1 MTCQLKI
8 HHTLS
13 TIPSRNINNIMV
25 LFSLTSKLN
34 ITINGETKDV
44 SNYIILINH
53 GDIYN
58 INHGENIIELMIPV
72 FYFYQQDD
80 DFFNGY
86 LDRHLL
92 QSSNYIKSLIA
103 DLIST
108 PTSSSLMGKNI
119 GQSIIDTLLKE
130 AFIRIDHE
138 YLPNIALS
146 NPVFIDCVNY
156 IHDNID
162 AHLSLKDI
170 AMHCNI
176 SESYCSNLFVR
187 YLSMNFKDYFTS
199 IKLVNAINLLLST
212 KHSITTVS
220 ELAGFNSHTNFAN
233 QFKNY
238 LHFSPKQFRSLV
250 SKITEPPQ
258 IHFQQD
264 NVSQFTELISTIDL
278 TAQLATNTTDIH
290 IDDFNPKDRSQRA
303 KVFVRFSNFNEL
315 FQFIFNEYYDINFE
329 HLPKPVVFID
339 DIHDIEISQTNYNL
353 LNRCF
358 EKLFEKNI
366 GLAIAIKS
374 TQQFETMKQLIL
386 TFLQG
391 NQDYKTSK
399 KLVKFML
406 VFCSNSMTA
415 EEIHL
420 CHLKIK
426 NKNKEIKYSVTVD
439 GFLET
444 YSTVEQVYDVMQRLK
459 FHYYFIDIE
468 NSKTATHLITKNQH
482 YHQTDTHFEQYKKFI
497 LDSGI
502 SSTQFVYNNLSVS
515 GFKYT
520 NDGKNPIQLSDIVY
534 HLIALL
540 RYGGGISYQLL
551 DDHSNY
557 ISLYNKYGSPLPLMH
572 LYKMFRP
579 FVNEDIEITN
589 NYVLS
594 RKDNNYHFL
603 LFNKINDRY
612 MSDVKQDFIFHN
624 ELPQDSLMI
633 IKTLNHEHGSIQHLL
648 PISDQLVYI
657 EKEILDE
664 LDKTNIHSAKV
675 KEIKDNPA
683 AYVLLGY
690 NDTTNRSFV
699 EMEATIEVVT
709 DQKVIDWL
717 WETQDKSF
725 FSSKEDPELCVL
737 KVTPQSVKLMND
749 KSLDTPIKID
759 L

>member
-25 LFSLTSKLN
+25 LFSLKSKLN

-108 PTSSSLMGKNI
+108 PTRSSLMGKNI

-664 LDKTNIHSAKV
+664 LDKTNYPKTELAVQEETGRTFELKLNHDEV
-675 KEIKDNPA
+675 KYICFKP
-683 AYVLLGY
+683 
-690 NDTTNRSFV
+690 S
-699 EMEATIEVVT
+699 
-709 DQKVIDWL
+709 
-717 WETQDKSF
+717 
-725 FSSKEDPELCVL
+725 
-737 KVTPQSVKLMND
+737 
-749 KSLDTPIKID
+749 
-759 L
+759 

>member
-108 PTSSSLMGKNI
+108 PTRSSLMGKNI

-603 LFNKINDRY
+603 LFNKITDRY

-664 LDKTNIHSAKV
+664 LDKTNYPKTELAVQEETGRTFELKLNHDEV
-675 KEIKDNPA
+675 KYICFKP
-683 AYVLLGY
+683 
-690 NDTTNRSFV
+690 S
-699 EMEATIEVVT
+699 
-709 DQKVIDWL
+709 
-717 WETQDKSF
+717 
-725 FSSKEDPELCVL
+725 
-737 KVTPQSVKLMND
+737 
-749 KSLDTPIKID
+749 
-759 L
+759 

>member
-34 ITINGETKDV
+34 ITINGETKDKDV

-108 PTSSSLMGKNI
+108 PTRSSLMGKNI

-551 DDHSNY
+551 NDHSNY

-664 LDKTNIHSAKV
+664 LDKTNYPKTELAVQEETGRTFELKLNHDEV
-675 KEIKDNPA
+675 KYICFKP
-683 AYVLLGY
+683 
-690 NDTTNRSFV
+690 S
-699 EMEATIEVVT
+699 
-709 DQKVIDWL
+709 
-717 WETQDKSF
+717 
-725 FSSKEDPELCVL
+725 
-737 KVTPQSVKLMND
+737 
-749 KSLDTPIKID
+749 
-759 L
+759 

>member
-358 EKLFEKNI
+358 ENLFEKNI

-664 LDKTNIHSAKV
+664 LDKTNYPKTELAVQEETGRTFELKLNHDEV
-675 KEIKDNPA
+675 KYICFKP
-683 AYVLLGY
+683 
-690 NDTTNRSFV
+690 S
-699 EMEATIEVVT
+699 
-709 DQKVIDWL
+709 
-717 WETQDKSF
+717 
-725 FSSKEDPELCVL
+725 
-737 KVTPQSVKLMND
+737 
-749 KSLDTPIKID
+749 
-759 L
+759 

>member
-156 IHDNID
+156 IHDHID

-557 ISLYNKYGSPLPLMH
+557 ISLYNKYGNPLPLMH

-664 LDKTNIHSAKV
+664 LDKTNYPKTELAVQEETGRTFELKLNHDEV
-675 KEIKDNPA
+675 KYICFKP
-683 AYVLLGY
+683 
-690 NDTTNRSFV
+690 S
-699 EMEATIEVVT
+699 
-709 DQKVIDWL
+709 
-717 WETQDKSF
+717 
-725 FSSKEDPELCVL
+725 
-737 KVTPQSVKLMND
+737 
-749 KSLDTPIKID
+749 
-759 L
+759 

>member
-468 NSKTATHLITKNQH
+468 NSKTATHLTTKNQH

-664 LDKTNIHSAKV
+664 LDKTNYPKTELAVQEETGRTFELKLNHDEV
-675 KEIKDNPA
+675 KYICFKP
-683 AYVLLGY
+683 
-690 NDTTNRSFV
+690 S
-699 EMEATIEVVT
+699 
-709 DQKVIDWL
+709 
-717 WETQDKSF
+717 
-725 FSSKEDPELCVL
+725 
-737 KVTPQSVKLMND
+737 
-749 KSLDTPIKID
+749 
-759 L
+759 

>member
-415 EEIHL
+415 DEIHL

-657 EKEILDE
+657 EKEILGE
-664 LDKTNIHSAKV
+664 LDKTNYPKTELAVQEETGRTFELKLNHDEV
-675 KEIKDNPA
+675 KYICFKP
-683 AYVLLGY
+683 
-690 NDTTNRSFV
+690 S
-699 EMEATIEVVT
+699 
-709 DQKVIDWL
+709 
-717 WETQDKSF
+717 
-725 FSSKEDPELCVL
+725 
-737 KVTPQSVKLMND
+737 
-749 KSLDTPIKID
+749 
-759 L
+759 

>member
-108 PTSSSLMGKNI
+108 PTRSSLMGKNI

-303 KVFVRFSNFNEL
+303 KAFVRFSNFNEL

-551 DDHSNY
+551 NDHSNY

-664 LDKTNIHSAKV
+664 LDKTNYPKTELAVQEETGRTFELKLNHDEV
-675 KEIKDNPA
+675 KYICFKP
-683 AYVLLGY
+683 
-690 NDTTNRSFV
+690 S
-699 EMEATIEVVT
+699 
-709 DQKVIDWL
+709 
-717 WETQDKSF
+717 
-725 FSSKEDPELCVL
+725 
-737 KVTPQSVKLMND
+737 
-749 KSLDTPIKID
+749 
-759 L
+759 

>member
-482 YHQTDTHFEQYKKFI
+482 YHQTDTHFEQYKIFI

-664 LDKTNIHSAKV
+664 LDKTNYPKTELAVQEETGRTFELKLNHDEV
-675 KEIKDNPA
+675 KYICFKP
-683 AYVLLGY
+683 
-690 NDTTNRSFV
+690 S
-699 EMEATIEVVT
+699 
-709 DQKVIDWL
+709 
-717 WETQDKSF
+717 
-725 FSSKEDPELCVL
+725 
-737 KVTPQSVKLMND
+737 
-749 KSLDTPIKID
+749 
-759 L
+759 

>member
-579 FVNEDIEITN
+579 FVTEDIEITN

-664 LDKTNIHSAKV
+664 LDKTNYPKTELAVQEETGRTFELKLNHDEV
-675 KEIKDNPA
+675 KYICFKP
-683 AYVLLGY
+683 
-690 NDTTNRSFV
+690 S
-699 EMEATIEVVT
+699 
-709 DQKVIDWL
+709 
-717 WETQDKSF
+717 
-725 FSSKEDPELCVL
+725 
-737 KVTPQSVKLMND
+737 
-749 KSLDTPIKID
+749 
-759 L
+759 

>member
-444 YSTVEQVYDVMQRLK
+444 YSIVEQVYDVMQRLK

-664 LDKTNIHSAKV
+664 LDKTNYPKTELAVQEETGRTFELKLNHDEV
-675 KEIKDNPA
+675 KYICFKP
-683 AYVLLGY
+683 
-690 NDTTNRSFV
+690 S
-699 EMEATIEVVT
+699 
-709 DQKVIDWL
+709 
-717 WETQDKSF
+717 
-725 FSSKEDPELCVL
+725 
-737 KVTPQSVKLMND
+737 
-749 KSLDTPIKID
+749 
-759 L
+759 

>member
-520 NDGKNPIQLSDIVY
+520 NHGKNPIQLSDIVY

-664 LDKTNIHSAKV
+664 LDKTNYPKTELAVQEETGRTFELKLNHDEV
-675 KEIKDNPA
+675 KYICFKP
-683 AYVLLGY
+683 
-690 NDTTNRSFV
+690 S
-699 EMEATIEVVT
+699 
-709 DQKVIDWL
+709 
-717 WETQDKSF
+717 
-725 FSSKEDPELCVL
+725 
-737 KVTPQSVKLMND
+737 
-749 KSLDTPIKID
+749 
-759 L
+759 

>member
-290 IDDFNPKDRSQRA
+290 IDDFNPKDRSQSA

-648 PISDQLVYI
+648 PTSDQLVYI

-664 LDKTNIHSAKV
+664 LDKTNYPKTELAVQEETGRTFELKLNHDEV
-675 KEIKDNPA
+675 KYICFKP
-683 AYVLLGY
+683 
-690 NDTTNRSFV
+690 S
-699 EMEATIEVVT
+699 
-709 DQKVIDWL
+709 
-717 WETQDKSF
+717 
-725 FSSKEDPELCVL
+725 
-737 KVTPQSVKLMND
+737 
-749 KSLDTPIKID
+749 
-759 L
+759 

>member
-657 EKEILDE
+657 EKEILDK
-664 LDKTNIHSAKV
+664 LDKTNYPKTELAVQEETGRTFELKLNHDEV
-675 KEIKDNPA
+675 KYICFKP
-683 AYVLLGY
+683 
-690 NDTTNRSFV
+690 S
-699 EMEATIEVVT
+699 
-709 DQKVIDWL
+709 
-717 WETQDKSF
+717 
-725 FSSKEDPELCVL
+725 
-737 KVTPQSVKLMND
+737 
-749 KSLDTPIKID
+749 
-759 L
+759 

>member
-1 MTCQLKI
+1 
-8 HHTLS
+8 
-13 TIPSRNINNIMV
+13 
-25 LFSLTSKLN
+25 
-34 ITINGETKDV
+34 

-108 PTSSSLMGKNI
+108 PTRSSLMGKNI

-664 LDKTNIHSAKV
+664 LDKTNYPKTELAVQEETGRTFELKLNHDEV
-675 KEIKDNPA
+675 KYICFKP
-683 AYVLLGY
+683 
-690 NDTTNRSFV
+690 S
-699 EMEATIEVVT
+699 
-709 DQKVIDWL
+709 
-717 WETQDKSF
+717 
-725 FSSKEDPELCVL
+725 
-737 KVTPQSVKLMND
+737 
-749 KSLDTPIKID
+749 
-759 L
+759 

>member
-1 MTCQLKI
+1 
-8 HHTLS
+8 
-13 TIPSRNINNIMV
+13 
-25 LFSLTSKLN
+25 LTSKLN

-108 PTSSSLMGKNI
+108 PTRSSLMGKNI

-664 LDKTNIHSAKV
+664 LDKTNYPKTELAVQEETGRTFELKLNHDEV
-675 KEIKDNPA
+675 KYICFKP
-683 AYVLLGY
+683 
-690 NDTTNRSFV
+690 S
-699 EMEATIEVVT
+699 
-709 DQKVIDWL
+709 
-717 WETQDKSF
+717 
-725 FSSKEDPELCVL
+725 
-737 KVTPQSVKLMND
+737 
-749 KSLDTPIKID
+749 
-759 L
+759 

>member
-358 EKLFEKNI
+358 EKFFEKNI

-664 LDKTNIHSAKV
+664 LDKTNYPKTELAVQEETGRTFELKLNHDEV
-675 KEIKDNPA
+675 KYICFKP
-683 AYVLLGY
+683 
-690 NDTTNRSFV
+690 S
-699 EMEATIEVVT
+699 
-709 DQKVIDWL
+709 
-717 WETQDKSF
+717 
-725 FSSKEDPELCVL
+725 
-737 KVTPQSVKLMND
+737 
-749 KSLDTPIKID
+749 
-759 L
+759 

>member
-612 MSDVKQDFIFHN
+612 MSDVKQDFISHN

-664 LDKTNIHSAKV
+664 LDKTNYPKTELAVQEETGRTFELKLNHDEV
-675 KEIKDNPA
+675 KYICFKP
-683 AYVLLGY
+683 
-690 NDTTNRSFV
+690 S
-699 EMEATIEVVT
+699 
-709 DQKVIDWL
+709 
-717 WETQDKSF
+717 
-725 FSSKEDPELCVL
+725 
-737 KVTPQSVKLMND
+737 
-749 KSLDTPIKID
+749 
-759 L
+759 

>member
-108 PTSSSLMGKNI
+108 PTRSSLMGKNI

-520 NDGKNPIQLSDIVY
+520 NDGKNPIQLSDIAY

-551 DDHSNY
+551 NDHSNY

-664 LDKTNIHSAKV
+664 LDKTNYPKTELAVQEETGRTFELKLNHDEV
-675 KEIKDNPA
+675 KYICFKP
-683 AYVLLGY
+683 
-690 NDTTNRSFV
+690 S
-699 EMEATIEVVT
+699 
-709 DQKVIDWL
+709 
-717 WETQDKSF
+717 
-725 FSSKEDPELCVL
+725 
-737 KVTPQSVKLMND
+737 
-749 KSLDTPIKID
+749 
-759 L
+759 

>member
-108 PTSSSLMGKNI
+108 PTRSSLMGKNI

-353 LNRCF
+353 LNRYF

-664 LDKTNIHSAKV
+664 LDKTNYPKTELAVQEETGRTFELKLNHDEV
-675 KEIKDNPA
+675 KYICFKP
-683 AYVLLGY
+683 
-690 NDTTNRSFV
+690 S
-699 EMEATIEVVT
+699 
-709 DQKVIDWL
+709 
-717 WETQDKSF
+717 
-725 FSSKEDPELCVL
+725 
-737 KVTPQSVKLMND
+737 
-749 KSLDTPIKID
+749 
-759 L
+759 

>member
-633 IKTLNHEHGSIQHLL
+633 IKTLNHEHASIQHLL

-664 LDKTNIHSAKV
+664 LDKTNYPKTELAVQEETGRTFELKLNHDEV
-675 KEIKDNPA
+675 KYICFKP
-683 AYVLLGY
+683 
-690 NDTTNRSFV
+690 S
-699 EMEATIEVVT
+699 
-709 DQKVIDWL
+709 
-717 WETQDKSF
+717 
-725 FSSKEDPELCVL
+725 
-737 KVTPQSVKLMND
+737 
-749 KSLDTPIKID
+749 
-759 L
+759 

>member
-551 DDHSNY
+551 DDHSKY
-557 ISLYNKYGSPLPLMH
+557 IFLYNKYGSPLPLMH

-664 LDKTNIHSAKV
+664 LDKTNYPKTELAVQEETGRTFELKLNHDEV
-675 KEIKDNPA
+675 KYICFKP
-683 AYVLLGY
+683 
-690 NDTTNRSFV
+690 S
-699 EMEATIEVVT
+699 
-709 DQKVIDWL
+709 
-717 WETQDKSF
+717 
-725 FSSKEDPELCVL
+725 
-737 KVTPQSVKLMND
+737 
-749 KSLDTPIKID
+749 
-759 L
+759 

>member
-25 LFSLTSKLN
+25 LFSLTRKLN

-664 LDKTNIHSAKV
+664 LDKTNYPKTELAVQEETGRTFELKLNHDEV
-675 KEIKDNPA
+675 KYICFKP
-683 AYVLLGY
+683 
-690 NDTTNRSFV
+690 S
-699 EMEATIEVVT
+699 
-709 DQKVIDWL
+709 
-717 WETQDKSF
+717 
-725 FSSKEDPELCVL
+725 
-737 KVTPQSVKLMND
+737 
-749 KSLDTPIKID
+749 
-759 L
+759 

>member
-278 TAQLATNTTDIH
+278 TSQLATNTTDIH

-648 PISDQLVYI
+648 PTSDQLVYI

-664 LDKTNIHSAKV
+664 LDKTNYPKTELAVQEETGRTFELKLNHDEV
-675 KEIKDNPA
+675 KYICFKP
-683 AYVLLGY
+683 
-690 NDTTNRSFV
+690 S
-699 EMEATIEVVT
+699 
-709 DQKVIDWL
+709 
-717 WETQDKSF
+717 
-725 FSSKEDPELCVL
+725 
-737 KVTPQSVKLMND
+737 
-749 KSLDTPIKID
+749 
-759 L
+759 

>member
-557 ISLYNKYGSPLPLMH
+557 ISLYNKYGSPLPLMY

-579 FVNEDIEITN
+579 FINEDIEITN

-664 LDKTNIHSAKV
+664 LDKTNYPKTELAVQEETGRTFELKLNHDEV
-675 KEIKDNPA
+675 KYICFKP
-683 AYVLLGY
+683 
-690 NDTTNRSFV
+690 S
-699 EMEATIEVVT
+699 
-709 DQKVIDWL
+709 
-717 WETQDKSF
+717 
-725 FSSKEDPELCVL
+725 
-737 KVTPQSVKLMND
+737 
-749 KSLDTPIKID
+749 
-759 L
+759 

>member
-199 IKLVNAINLLLST
+199 IKLVNVINLLLST

-664 LDKTNIHSAKV
+664 LDKTNYPKTELAVQEETGRTFELKLNHDEV
-675 KEIKDNPA
+675 KYICFKP
-683 AYVLLGY
+683 
-690 NDTTNRSFV
+690 S
-699 EMEATIEVVT
+699 
-709 DQKVIDWL
+709 
-717 WETQDKSF
+717 
-725 FSSKEDPELCVL
+725 
-737 KVTPQSVKLMND
+737 
-749 KSLDTPIKID
+749 
-759 L
+759 

>member
-53 GDIYN
+53 GVIYN

-339 DIHDIEISQTNYNL
+339 NIHDIEISQTNYNL

-579 FVNEDIEITN
+579 FINEDIEITN

-664 LDKTNIHSAKV
+664 LDKTNYPKTELAVQEETGRTFELKLNHDEV
-675 KEIKDNPA
+675 KYICFKP
-683 AYVLLGY
+683 
-690 NDTTNRSFV
+690 S
-699 EMEATIEVVT
+699 
-709 DQKVIDWL
+709 
-717 WETQDKSF
+717 
-725 FSSKEDPELCVL
+725 
-737 KVTPQSVKLMND
+737 
-749 KSLDTPIKID
+749 
-759 L
+759 

>member
-303 KVFVRFSNFNEL
+303 KVFARFSNFNEL

-502 SSTQFVYNNLSVS
+502 SSTRFVYNNLSVS

-633 IKTLNHEHGSIQHLL
+633 IKTLNHEHGSIQYLL
-648 PISDQLVYI
+648 PTSDQLVYI

-664 LDKTNIHSAKV
+664 LDKTNYPKTELAVQEETGRTFELKLNHDEV
-675 KEIKDNPA
+675 KYICFKP
-683 AYVLLGY
+683 
-690 NDTTNRSFV
+690 S
-699 EMEATIEVVT
+699 
-709 DQKVIDWL
+709 
-717 WETQDKSF
+717 
-725 FSSKEDPELCVL
+725 
-737 KVTPQSVKLMND
+737 
-749 KSLDTPIKID
+749 
-759 L
+759 

>member
-278 TAQLATNTTDIH
+278 TTQLATNTTDIH

-648 PISDQLVYI
+648 PTSDQLVYI

-664 LDKTNIHSAKV
+664 LDKTNYPKTELAVQEETGRTFELKLNHDEV
-675 KEIKDNPA
+675 KYICFKP
-683 AYVLLGY
+683 
-690 NDTTNRSFV
+690 S
-699 EMEATIEVVT
+699 
-709 DQKVIDWL
+709 
-717 WETQDKSF
+717 
-725 FSSKEDPELCVL
+725 
-737 KVTPQSVKLMND
+737 
-749 KSLDTPIKID
+749 
-759 L
+759 

>member
-439 GFLET
+439 DFLET

-551 DDHSNY
+551 DGHSNY

-664 LDKTNIHSAKV
+664 LDKTNYPKTELAVQEETGRTFELKLNHDEV
-675 KEIKDNPA
+675 KYICFKP
-683 AYVLLGY
+683 
-690 NDTTNRSFV
+690 S
-699 EMEATIEVVT
+699 
-709 DQKVIDWL
+709 
-717 WETQDKSF
+717 
-725 FSSKEDPELCVL
+725 
-737 KVTPQSVKLMND
+737 
-749 KSLDTPIKID
+749 
-759 L
+759 

>member
-108 PTSSSLMGKNI
+108 PTRSSLMGKNI

-534 HLIALL
+534 HLIALS

-664 LDKTNIHSAKV
+664 LDKTNYPKTELAVQEETGRTFELKLNHDEV
-675 KEIKDNPA
+675 KYICFKP
-683 AYVLLGY
+683 
-690 NDTTNRSFV
+690 S
-699 EMEATIEVVT
+699 
-709 DQKVIDWL
+709 
-717 WETQDKSF
+717 
-725 FSSKEDPELCVL
+725 
-737 KVTPQSVKLMND
+737 
-749 KSLDTPIKID
+749 
-759 L
+759 

>member
-439 GFLET
+439 DFLET

-648 PISDQLVYI
+648 PTSDQLVYI

-664 LDKTNIHSAKV
+664 LDKTNYPKTELAVQEETGRTFELKLNHDEV
-675 KEIKDNPA
+675 KYICFKP
-683 AYVLLGY
+683 
-690 NDTTNRSFV
+690 S
-699 EMEATIEVVT
+699 
-709 DQKVIDWL
+709 
-717 WETQDKSF
+717 
-725 FSSKEDPELCVL
+725 
-737 KVTPQSVKLMND
+737 
-749 KSLDTPIKID
+749 
-759 L
+759 

>member
-108 PTSSSLMGKNI
+108 PTRSSLMGKNI

-459 FHYYFIDIE
+459 FHYYFIDVE

-664 LDKTNIHSAKV
+664 LDKTNYPKTELAVQEETGRTFELKLNHDEV
-675 KEIKDNPA
+675 KYICFKP
-683 AYVLLGY
+683 
-690 NDTTNRSFV
+690 S
-699 EMEATIEVVT
+699 
-709 DQKVIDWL
+709 
-717 WETQDKSF
+717 
-725 FSSKEDPELCVL
+725 
-737 KVTPQSVKLMND
+737 
-749 KSLDTPIKID
+749 
-759 L
+759 

>member
-108 PTSSSLMGKNI
+108 PTRSSLMGKNI

-250 SKITEPPQ
+250 PKITEPPQ

-664 LDKTNIHSAKV
+664 LDKTNYPKTELAVQEETGRTFELKLNHDEV
-675 KEIKDNPA
+675 KYICFKP
-683 AYVLLGY
+683 
-690 NDTTNRSFV
+690 S
-699 EMEATIEVVT
+699 
-709 DQKVIDWL
+709 
-717 WETQDKSF
+717 
-725 FSSKEDPELCVL
+725 
-737 KVTPQSVKLMND
+737 
-749 KSLDTPIKID
+749 
-759 L
+759 

>member
-108 PTSSSLMGKNI
+108 PTRSSLMGKNI

-612 MSDVKQDFIFHN
+612 ISDVKQDFIFHN

-664 LDKTNIHSAKV
+664 LDKTNYPKTELAVQEETGRTFELKLNHDEV
-675 KEIKDNPA
+675 KYICFKP
-683 AYVLLGY
+683 
-690 NDTTNRSFV
+690 S
-699 EMEATIEVVT
+699 
-709 DQKVIDWL
+709 
-717 WETQDKSF
+717 
-725 FSSKEDPELCVL
+725 
-737 KVTPQSVKLMND
+737 
-749 KSLDTPIKID
+749 
-759 L
+759 

>member
-108 PTSSSLMGKNI
+108 PTRSSLMGKNI

-594 RKDNNYHFL
+594 RKDNNYHFV

-664 LDKTNIHSAKV
+664 LDKTNYPKTELAVQEETGRTFELKLNHDEV
-675 KEIKDNPA
+675 KYICFKP
-683 AYVLLGY
+683 
-690 NDTTNRSFV
+690 S
-699 EMEATIEVVT
+699 
-709 DQKVIDWL
+709 
-717 WETQDKSF
+717 
-725 FSSKEDPELCVL
+725 
-737 KVTPQSVKLMND
+737 
-749 KSLDTPIKID
+749 
-759 L
+759 

>member
-199 IKLVNAINLLLST
+199 IKLVNAINLLLAT

-664 LDKTNIHSAKV
+664 LDKTNYPKTELAVQEETGRTFELKLNHDEV
-675 KEIKDNPA
+675 KYICFKP
-683 AYVLLGY
+683 
-690 NDTTNRSFV
+690 S
-699 EMEATIEVVT
+699 
-709 DQKVIDWL
+709 
-717 WETQDKSF
+717 
-725 FSSKEDPELCVL
+725 
-737 KVTPQSVKLMND
+737 
-749 KSLDTPIKID
+749 
-759 L
+759 

>member
-482 YHQTDTHFEQYKKFI
+482 YHKTDTHFEQYKKFI

-664 LDKTNIHSAKV
+664 LDKTNYPKTELAVQEETGRTFELKLNHDEV
-675 KEIKDNPA
+675 KYICFKP
-683 AYVLLGY
+683 
-690 NDTTNRSFV
+690 S
-699 EMEATIEVVT
+699 
-709 DQKVIDWL
+709 
-717 WETQDKSF
+717 
-725 FSSKEDPELCVL
+725 
-737 KVTPQSVKLMND
+737 
-749 KSLDTPIKID
+749 
-759 L
+759 

>member
-119 GQSIIDTLLKE
+119 GRSIIDTLLKE

-664 LDKTNIHSAKV
+664 LDKTNYPKTELAVQEETGRTFELKLNHDEV
-675 KEIKDNPA
+675 KYICFKP
-683 AYVLLGY
+683 
-690 NDTTNRSFV
+690 S
-699 EMEATIEVVT
+699 
-709 DQKVIDWL
+709 
-717 WETQDKSF
+717 
-725 FSSKEDPELCVL
+725 
-737 KVTPQSVKLMND
+737 
-749 KSLDTPIKID
+749 
-759 L
+759 

>member
-108 PTSSSLMGKNI
+108 PTRSSLMGKNI

-633 IKTLNHEHGSIQHLL
+633 IKTLNHEHSSIQHLL

-664 LDKTNIHSAKV
+664 LDKTNYPKTELAVQEETGRTFELKLNHDEV
-675 KEIKDNPA
+675 KYICFKP
-683 AYVLLGY
+683 
-690 NDTTNRSFV
+690 S
-699 EMEATIEVVT
+699 
-709 DQKVIDWL
+709 
-717 WETQDKSF
+717 
-725 FSSKEDPELCVL
+725 
-737 KVTPQSVKLMND
+737 
-749 KSLDTPIKID
+749 
-759 L
+759 